1 MAEVN
6 KPLKIS
12 ERLALTTYKT
22 DIESHIQV
30 DNEKCASCIS
40 KACLY
45 VCPAKVYEL
54 KEGKIIAHY
63 EACMEL
69 GGCII
74 ACHQMGNKGITW
86 RYPKGGFGV
95 IFRYG

>member
-12 ERLALTTYKT
+12 ERLALTTYNT
-22 DIESHIQV
+22 DKLSHIEV
-30 DNEKCASCIS
+30 DNEKCATCLS

-54 KEGKIIAHY
+54 KDGKIIFHY
-63 EACMEL
+63 EACFET
-69 GGCII
+69 GACIV
-74 ACHQMGNKGITW
+74 ACHQMGNKGIKW
-86 RYPKGGFGV
+86 KYPKGGYGV
-95 IFRYG
+95 IFRLG

>member
-1 MAEVN
+1 MSE
-6 KPLKIS
+6 KKQLSIS
-12 ERLALTTYKT
+12 ERLALTSYNPDK
-22 DIESHIQV
+22 ESHIFV
-30 DNEKCASCIS
+30 DTEKCLTCPTY
-40 KACLY
+40 ACLY

-54 KEGKIIAHY
+54 RDGKIHYNY

-74 ACHQMGNKGITW
+74 ACHQMGNKAIRW